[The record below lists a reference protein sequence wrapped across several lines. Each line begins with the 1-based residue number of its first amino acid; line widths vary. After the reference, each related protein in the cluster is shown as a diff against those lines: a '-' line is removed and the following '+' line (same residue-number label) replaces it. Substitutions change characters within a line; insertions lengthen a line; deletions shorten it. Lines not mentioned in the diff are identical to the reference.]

1 MGSTTNLTPKDEK
14 KNYNPDEQ
22 QALESIMRKY
32 KSIEQRPSRENSTEK
47 LSILQQKSLRTNK
60 SRLYD
65 SEQAKKY
72 YNSAKYNEYSNDAT
86 GNLQDLFQKLNNDSK
101 TSQNNMYDNF
111 AIEDSSNISFNKDDT
126 YNRVLSDTTT
136 NLALKDDFVLRSFA
150 DQSFLHG
157 NNTSKVSKNKK
168 SNKEKSVK
176 SQQEKTDLLE
186 ITNDKDK
193 DANLDSKKSSCGK
206 NKWIDRS
213 NNKKNQRMN

>member
-1 MGSTTNLTPKDEK
+1 LGKFDSGKKRKLKRILNKMGSTTNLTPKDEK

-86 GNLQDLFQKLNNDSK
+86 GNL
-101 TSQNNMYDNF
+101 
-111 AIEDSSNISFNKDDT
+111 
-126 YNRVLSDTTT
+126 
-136 NLALKDDFVLRSFA
+136 
-150 DQSFLHG
+150 
-157 NNTSKVSKNKK
+157 
-168 SNKEKSVK
+168 
-176 SQQEKTDLLE
+176 
-186 ITNDKDK
+186 
-193 DANLDSKKSSCGK
+193 
-206 NKWIDRS
+206 
-213 NNKKNQRMN
+213 